1 MRRVIML
8 ILAVAVI
15 FGAVVTIML
24 KLMPSPLKDSDYFL
38 IGSVATLLSLGVLF
52 VLIVA
57 TTKGASDLLFKRRRK
72 TR

>member
-38 IGSVATLLSLGVLF
+38 IGSVATLVSLAVLF